1 MKKGHNKIAISVRGN
16 AVGTIKITTDSD
28 YSGKNIEDYSIAG
41 QALLSIES
49 HDWKETVVDI
59 DIETGINPVYFIFE
73 GRGKFDIKNFTII

>member
-1 MKKGHNKIAISVRGN
+1 M
-16 AVGTIKITTDSD
+16 
-28 YSGKNIEDYSIAG
+28 
-41 QALLSIES
+41 LSIES